1 MLGSKESPCMSLVV
15 RSVLQKSREKRFD
28 SICRGNYAMAC
39 GGKVVGEFPPY
50 VQQFE
55 RKPRKPVLQG
65 KREKVR
71 VGTCYFKT

>member
-1 MLGSKESPCMSLVV
+1 MSLVV

-28 SICRGNYAMAC
+28 SICRGIYAMAS

-55 RKPRKPVLQG
+55 RKPREEPVLQG

>member
-1 MLGSKESPCMSLVV
+1 MSGSKESPCMDLIV
-15 RSVLQKSREKRFD
+15 RNVLQKSREKRFD
-28 SICRGNYAMAC
+28 SICRGIYAMAS

>member
-1 MLGSKESPCMSLVV
+1 MLGSKESPCLALVV

-28 SICRGNYAMAC
+28 SICRGIYAMAS
-39 GGKVVGEFPPY
+39 GGRVVGEFPPY

-71 VGTCYFKT
+71 VRTCYFKT

>member
-1 MLGSKESPCMSLVV
+1 
-15 RSVLQKSREKRFD
+15 
-28 SICRGNYAMAC
+28 MAS

-55 RKPRKPVLQG
+55 RKPREEPILQG